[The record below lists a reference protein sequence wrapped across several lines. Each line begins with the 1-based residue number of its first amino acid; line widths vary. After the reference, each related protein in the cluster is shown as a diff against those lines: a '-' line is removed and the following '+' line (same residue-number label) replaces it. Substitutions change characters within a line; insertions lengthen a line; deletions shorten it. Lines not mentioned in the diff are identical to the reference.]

1 MTAEGKAMSAKSH
14 ALGAL
19 LAIAALAPISAHAS
33 ANTFQFYGNGP
44 LTDEVSVAPT
54 YIAGDLGVTIR
65 AFDTTGKSLSLAIRR
80 DGLGAYGGGLDAG
93 EVDSLLGGPVEYL
106 ELTFNKEVKLNA
118 LGFSLWENGLFGPI
132 DQATLSWGNQS
143 LALGTNN
150 DSGLLVKTFSW
161 TGSAVPVGT
170 VFKITS
176 LGNLSAF
183 RLAGIGATS
192 AAVPEPT
199 TFLLMGLG
207 LAGVAFTARRTARKS
222 A

>member
-1 MTAEGKAMSAKSH
+1 MFAKSH

-19 LAIAALAPISAHAS
+19 LAITALAPLSAHAL

-44 LTDEVSVAPT
+44 LADTVSVAPN
-54 YIAGDLGVTIR
+54 YVSGSLGVTMR
-65 AFDTTGKSLSLAIRR
+65 AFDTTGKSLALAIRF
-80 DGLGAYGGGLDAG
+80 DGLGAYGGGLDAT

-106 ELTFNKEVKLNA
+106 ELTFNKAVKLNA
-118 LGFSLWENGLFGPI
+118 LSFSSWENGLFGPL

-150 DSGLLVKTFSW
+150 DHGLLVKTFSW
-161 TGSAVPVGT
+161 SEATAPAGT

-176 LGNLSAF
+176 VGSLSAF
-183 RLAGIGATS
+183 RLAGIGAT

-199 TFLLMGLG
+199 TLVLMGLG
-207 LAGVAFTARRTARKS
+207 LAGVAFTARHAKRATV
-222 A
+222 